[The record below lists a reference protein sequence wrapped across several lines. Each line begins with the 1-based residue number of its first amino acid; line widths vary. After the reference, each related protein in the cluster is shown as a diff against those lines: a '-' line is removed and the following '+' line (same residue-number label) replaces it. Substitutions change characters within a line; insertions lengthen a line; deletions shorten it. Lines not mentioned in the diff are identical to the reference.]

1 MCDDFTQAAEDEAL
15 ARRGLTRRDFAA
27 LGAAA
32 TIVACSGGD
41 GSAKTG
47 GAKTGAA
54 LTENM
59 VRIATPDGTCDAF
72 FVHPAKGAHPGVVFW
87 PDVAGLRD
95 AKKVM
100 ARRLAGA
107 GYAVL
112 VVNQYYRDARA
123 PILNSMAEWRTPEG
137 QARLTPMRAKV
148 TAEAVTRDGAAFVA
162 WLDTQAAVDKARKIG
177 TQGYCMG
184 GPFTVRTAFA
194 APERVGAAASF
205 HGGGLV
211 GDAPD
216 SPVKLLGRTKAAYLF
231 AIARN
236 DDARAPG
243 EKDAL
248 RAAAEAAGRPA
259 EIEVYPADHGWC
271 VPDAPAYDQAQADR
285 AWDRLLAL
293 YAGL

>member
-1 MCDDFTQAAEDEAL
+1 MCDEFTQADEDEAL

-27 LGAAA
+27 MGAAA

-41 GSAKTG
+41 GQAQS
-47 GAKTGAA
+47 GAA
-54 LTENM
+54 LTERM
-59 VRIATPDGTCDAF
+59 VAVKTPDGTCDAF

-87 PDVAGLRD
+87 PDVAGLRE

-100 ARRLAGA
+100 ARRLAGS

-123 PILNSMAEWRTPEG
+123 PIVNAMADYRTPEG
-137 QARLTPMRAKV
+137 QAKIGPLRAKV
-148 TAEAVTRDGAAFVA
+148 SAETVTRDAAAFVA
-162 WLDTQAAVDKARKIG
+162 WLDAQAAVDKARKIG

-216 SPVKLLGRTKAAYLF
+216 SPVKLLDRTKASYLI

-236 DDARAPG
+236 DDSRAPG
-243 EKDAL
+243 DKDAL
-248 RAAAEAAGRPA
+248 RAAADAAKRPA

-271 VPDAPAYDQAQADR
+271 VPDAPAYDQVQADR
-285 AWDRLLAL
+285 AWARLLAL
-293 YAGL
+293 YAKL